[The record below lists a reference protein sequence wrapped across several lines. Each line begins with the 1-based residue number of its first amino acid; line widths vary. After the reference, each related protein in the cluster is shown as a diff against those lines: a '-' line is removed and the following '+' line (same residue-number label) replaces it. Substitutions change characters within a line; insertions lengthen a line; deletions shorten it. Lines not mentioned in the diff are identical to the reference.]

1 MAAHP
6 AKETTSPYKDI
17 RAVTRAFD
25 LLEAAGD
32 LGWAKVGEL
41 ATYTGIDR
49 GTLYRL
55 IHTLELKGYLVRR
68 AEDGAVSLTE
78 RILQLGDGV
87 RHEDV
92 ATQMMSR
99 ALRELTEQLMW
110 PSDFATPAAG
120 RMVIQ
125 ASSHK
130 YSPVSVHRRLVGKT
144 RPILRSAL
152 GLAYLSSLGRGELE
166 RTLEVVRRIG
176 TLDARD
182 VAILAGIDRRL
193 EDVHMRG
200 YAFSVGLVEENISA
214 IALPVR
220 LGRKPIGAVNIA
232 FFRSAMSP
240 ADAASTCLKPL
251 RECIARA
258 EAAMQTQTQT
268 RF

>member
-1 MAAHP
+1 MAAP
-6 AKETTSPYKDI
+6 PPDETASPYKEI

-41 ATYTGIDR
+41 ASYTGIDR

-55 IHTLELKGYLVRR
+55 IHTLEQKGYLTRR
-68 AEDGAVSLTE
+68 AEDGAVSLTD

-92 ATQMMSR
+92 AIQVMSQ
-99 ALRELTEQLMW
+99 ALRGLTLEVMW
-110 PSDFATPAAG
+110 PSDFGTLVAG

-130 YSPVSVHRRLVGKT
+130 YSPVSVHRRLIGKT
-144 RPILRSAL
+144 RSLLRSAL
-152 GLAYLSSLGRGELE
+152 GLAYLSSLARDDLE
-166 RTLEVVRRIG
+166 RTLDVARRLG
-176 TLDARD
+176 TLDAPD
-182 VAILAGIDRRL
+182 LAMLPNIRRRL
-193 EDVHMRG
+193 EEVHLRG

-220 LGRKPIGAVNIA
+220 LGRKPVGAVNIA

-240 ADAASTCLKPL
+240 EDAAATCLKPL
-251 RECIARA
+251 RDCIARA
-258 EAAMQTQTQT
+258 EAAMQTQT
-268 RF
+268 RA

>member
-1 MAAHP
+1 MTERP
-6 AKETTSPYKDI
+6 ANETASPYKEI

-68 AEDGAVSLTE
+68 AEDGAVSLTG

-92 ATQMMSR
+92 ATQVMSQV
-99 ALRELTEQLMW
+99 LRELTAQVMW
-110 PSDFATPAAG
+110 PSDFATPVAG

-130 YSPVSVHRRLVGKT
+130 YSPVSIHRRLVGKT
-144 RPILRSAL
+144 RPLLRSAL
-152 GLAYLSSLGRGELE
+152 GLAYLGALGRAEME
-166 RTLEVVRRIG
+166 RTLDVACRIG
-176 TLDARD
+176 TLDAQD
-182 VAILAGIDRRL
+182 MAVMANLDRRL
-193 EDVHMRG
+193 EEMHLRG
-200 YAFSVGLVEENISA
+200 YASSVGLVEANISA

-240 ADAASTCLKPL
+240 AEAASTCLTPL

-258 EAAMQTQTQT
+258 EAAMQT
-268 RF
+268 RS